1 MKLSQPEANIFVPDD
16 APMPEALQ
24 RTTHLCVGAHQDDQ
38 EFMAYHGI
46 VECFSRPDKWFTGV
60 IVTNGGGSARS
71 GPYADFTDEQMMHCR
86 WQEQRKA
93 AYVGEYACQIQLF
106 HPSSYIK
113 DPHNADVIEDL
124 RQIFETAQPEVVYC
138 HNPADKH
145 DTHVASMLRAVT
157 AMRAL
162 PAEQRPKRVIGC
174 EIWRSLD
181 WLSDDDKQVLDV
193 DRHRNLT
200 AALSGIFDSQIT
212 GGKRYDAANM
222 GRQAAN
228 ATFFESHATDT
239 SGALSW
245 GIDLTPLV
253 QDDAP
258 DVVEYTL
265 EFIDRFRA
273 DVTARVGKFV
283 G

>member
-1 MKLSQPEANIFVPDD
+1 MKFSQPDASLFIPDG
-16 APMPEALQ
+16 APMPDALE

-46 VECFSRPDKWFTGV
+46 VECFSRSDKWFTGV

-71 GPYADFTDEQMMHCR
+71 GPYEDYSDEQMMHVR

-93 AYVGEYACQIQLF
+93 AYVGEYACQVQLV

-113 DPHNADVIEDL
+113 DPGNADVIEDL
-124 RQIFETAQPEVVYC
+124 RRIFETAQPEVVYC

-145 DTHVASMLRAVT
+145 DTHVASMLRAVS
-157 AMRAL
+157 AIRAL
-162 PAEQRPKRVIGC
+162 PPDRRPRRAIGC

-181 WLSDDDKQVLDV
+181 WLDDGDKQVLDV
-193 DRHRNLT
+193 DRHRNLA
-200 AALSGIFDSQIT
+200 AALSGVFDSQIT

-245 GIDLTPLV
+245 GMDLTPLIR
-253 QDDAP
+253 DDTL
-258 DVVEYTL
+258 DVVGYTL
-265 EFIDRFRA
+265 EFIERFED
-273 DVTARVGKFV
+273 DVAKRIGKFV
-283 G
+283 R

>member
-1 MKLSQPEANIFVPDD
+1 MEFSQPEASLFVPDNV
-16 APMPEALQ
+16 PMPDALQ

-38 EFMAYHGI
+38 EFMAYDGI

-60 IVTNGGGSARS
+60 IVTNGGGSSRS
-71 GPYADFTDEQMMHCR
+71 GPYADYSDEQMMHVR

-93 AYVGEYACQIQLF
+93 AYVGEYACQIQLV
-106 HPSSYIK
+106 HPSAFIK
-113 DPHNADVIEDL
+113 DPHNAAVIEDL
-124 RQIFETAQPEVVYC
+124 RQVFAVALPEVVYC

-145 DTHVASMLRAVT
+145 DTHVASALRVIA
-157 AMRAL
+157 AMRTL
-162 PAEQRPKRVIGC
+162 PAEQRPRQVIGC

-181 WLSDDDKQVLDV
+181 WLNDDDKYVMNV

-200 AALSGIFDSQIT
+200 AALSGVFDSQIT
-212 GGKRYDAANM
+212 GGKRYDAANI
-222 GRQAAN
+222 GRQTAN

-245 GIDLTPLV
+245 GMDLTPLV
-253 QDDAP
+253 QDDTL
-258 DVVEYTL
+258 DVAEYTL
-265 EFIDRFRA
+265 AFIERFKS
-273 DVTARVGKFV
+273 DVVARIGKFS

>member
-1 MKLSQPEANIFVPDD
+1 
-16 APMPEALQ
+16 MPEALQ

-93 AYVGEYACQIQLF
+93 AYVGEYACQIQLV